1 MKKIVTIG
9 GATQDIFIEY
19 AEMQS
24 MRLDTK
30 RRSQFFTLLG
40 KGEKIEVKN
49 IHYAT
54 GGGATNSAVSF
65 KRLGFDVVPFFKIA
79 ADEPGK
85 FIIHSLKEEKIIT
98 DYVVKNDEHT
108 GISFVV
114 PSLQGDCTILAYRGA
129 NAHLVDREISY
140 DLINTANCLYITSL
154 SGISAQLL
162 LPITRYAHEHKILVA
177 NNPGK
182 SQLMAGA
189 DILRQSLKYID
200 ILILNSDEAQQ
211 LMLSLAQTSEQV
223 QSLIAQ
229 TQAQAEQ
236 KKETPVLLRTTIT
249 IENICFN
256 LRHFFQAVLSRGP
269 RIVVVTNGAEG
280 VYVATKDTIYFHP
293 SLQTTIINTLGAGDA
308 FGSCFA
314 ANIFLKKSVEQA
326 LVNGIIN
333 ATSVISYLD
342 AKTGLLN
349 AVALEQRA
357 REVGLDGVLQFALKG

>member
-85 FIIHSLKEEKIIT
+85 FIIHNLKEEKIIT

-114 PSLQGDCTILAYRGA
+114 PSLQ
-129 NAHLVDREISY
+129 
-140 DLINTANCLYITSL
+140 
-154 SGISAQLL
+154 
-162 LPITRYAHEHKILVA
+162 
-177 NNPGK
+177 
-182 SQLMAGA
+182 
-189 DILRQSLKYID
+189 
-200 ILILNSDEAQQ
+200 
-211 LMLSLAQTSEQV
+211 
-223 QSLIAQ
+223 
-229 TQAQAEQ
+229 
-236 KKETPVLLRTTIT
+236 
-249 IENICFN
+249 
-256 LRHFFQAVLSRGP
+256 
-269 RIVVVTNGAEG
+269 
-280 VYVATKDTIYFHP
+280 
-293 SLQTTIINTLGAGDA
+293 
-308 FGSCFA
+308 
-314 ANIFLKKSVEQA
+314 
-326 LVNGIIN
+326 
-333 ATSVISYLD
+333 
-342 AKTGLLN
+342 
-349 AVALEQRA
+349 
-357 REVGLDGVLQFALKG
+357 